1 MILLHF
7 YFWGTKY
14 SYTCNVLLDKKYN
27 FSFLKCDELN
37 GKIDSH
43 AWESFTYHF
52 QLFGLFKF
60 LEKRICIKY
69 IRIYFMQFLYFLTVS
84 FTFHAILSNNVIIAL
99 DNSEA
104 QIAKE
109 IFLPR
114 NIWHK
119 KLEKYSK
126 WLYQSVFE
134 YR

>member
-1 MILLHF
+1 
-7 YFWGTKY
+7 
-14 SYTCNVLLDKKYN
+14 
-27 FSFLKCDELN
+27 
-37 GKIDSH
+37 
-43 AWESFTYHF
+43 
-52 QLFGLFKF
+52 
-60 LEKRICIKY
+60 
-69 IRIYFMQFLYFLTVS
+69 MQFLYFLTVS